1 VIIVI
6 IIIIPLIPIRNPDSE
21 LRENHH
27 LSILGLGSALM
38 DPGLAVA
45 TICWGLAVVSWR
57 GATII
62 SATEYNSNI
71 FKRYQKRIEHI
82 SKL

>member
-1 VIIVI
+1 MIITSVIIVI

-57 GATII
+57 GFHHLC
-62 SATEYNSNI
+62 N
-71 FKRYQKRIEHI
+71 RI
-82 SKL
+82 